1 MSISVSNGG
10 RRARPE
16 TIRSQLEF
24 VVGRR
29 RGKLVAL
36 VLLSLVVVVLEAI
49 ALALTA
55 LIAAAL
61 IKGERHLGIHG
72 IRIKAPLLTLIA
84 VAGGLSLLRI
94 ALQFPLAIMPSQI
107 GSQIQA
113 ELRMKL
119 FDAFMRASWSEQARD
134 REGQLQETMTSQVM
148 QASAA
153 SFQAT
158 ALITSVLNFAI
169 LLAIA
174 FVVNSI
180 AAVAVMLMT
189 FAILMLLR
197 PLRRLGIRNARR
209 LSGSQVRYAGAV
221 AESIRVAQ
229 ETRVFGVAAAQTS
242 MIGEFVERARRLA
255 LRNNMTLK
263 LMAYL
268 YQSVLNLMLV
278 GGLAV
283 LYYAGRGQAGSLGAV
298 VLLLIR
304 ASSNGQQ
311 VAAGFQALSQSL
323 PYIERV
329 QDTVRRYADSAP
341 VMGSRP
347 LSDVHTLALEG
358 VSYAYRRGRPVL
370 SDITFEIDAREA
382 VGIIGPSG
390 AGKSTLIQ
398 ILLQL
403 RTPDEGRY
411 LINGEPAAEHL
422 ASDWHRL
429 VSYVPQEPR
438 LLHAT
443 VAENIRYLR
452 PLGDEAVERA
462 ARLALIHD
470 DVMGWPN
477 GYDTM
482 VGPRADAVSGG
493 QQQRICL
500 ARALAARPGLLIL
513 DEPTSAL
520 DPNSETLIQESLSAL
535 SNELTLF
542 IIAHRMSTL
551 DICDRVMV
559 IVDGRLA
566 AFGTKTELQR
576 TNHYYRSASLIA
588 AGGSRLT

>member
-29 RGKLVAL
+29 RGKLVSL

-174 FVVNSI
+174 FLVNSI
-180 AAVAVMLMT
+180 AAVAVLVMT

-263 LMAYL
+263 LMAY
-268 YQSVLNLMLV
+268 
-278 GGLAV
+278 
-283 LYYAGRGQAGSLGAV
+283 
-298 VLLLIR
+298 
-304 ASSNGQQ
+304 
-311 VAAGFQALSQSL
+311 
-323 PYIERV
+323 
-329 QDTVRRYADSAP
+329 
-341 VMGSRP
+341 
-347 LSDVHTLALEG
+347 
-358 VSYAYRRGRPVL
+358 PVL
-370 SDITFEIDAREA
+370 TSPPSTKINKARSGEA
-382 VGIIGPSG
+382 PPMPV
-390 AGKSTLIQ
+390 
-398 ILLQL
+398 
-403 RTPDEGRY
+403 
-411 LINGEPAAEHL
+411 
-422 ASDWHRL
+422 
-429 VSYVPQEPR
+429 
-438 LLHAT
+438 
-443 VAENIRYLR
+443 
-452 PLGDEAVERA
+452 
-462 ARLALIHD
+462 
-470 DVMGWPN
+470 
-477 GYDTM
+477 
-482 VGPRADAVSGG
+482 
-493 QQQRICL
+493 CL
-500 ARALAARPGLLIL
+500 
-513 DEPTSAL
+513 S
-520 DPNSETLIQESLSAL
+520 
-535 SNELTLF
+535 
-542 IIAHRMSTL
+542 
-551 DICDRVMV
+551 
-559 IVDGRLA
+559 
-566 AFGTKTELQR
+566 
-576 TNHYYRSASLIA
+576 
-588 AGGSRLT
+588 